1 MHFSPNHRLN
11 PIISNI
17 RAAENLPD
25 AIEFWMAYV
34 ARDALRL
41 GVFFRALAIMLQVPG
56 GARFEYVLSEDEDD
70 DENSIRVQIEDEKP
84 EVLVPILAECLNRL
98 KAPPGLLKQA
108 IGGQRYRKRSLSAKW
123 KAFIDR
129 QSEVEHGLVNIVA
142 ECLEVL
148 IVQPGLEEIDDWPDP
163 TWWQACWRLAGRSE
177 PQSV

>member
-1 MHFSPNHRLN
+1 MRFSPDHRLN

-17 RAAENLPD
+17 RAAEDLPE

-34 ARDALRL
+34 ARDTLRL

-56 GARFEYVLSEDEDD
+56 GARFEYVLAED
-70 DENSIRVQIEDEKP
+70 DENNIRIQIEDEKP
-84 EVLVPILAECLNRL
+84 EVLVPILAECLDRL

-108 IGGQRYRKRSLSAKW
+108 IGGKRYRKRLLSAKW

-142 ECLEVL
+142 ECLEALV
-148 IVQPGLEEIDDWPDP
+148 VRPGLAEIDDWPDP
-163 TWWQACWRLAGRSE
+163 TWWQACWGLAARSE
-177 PQSV
+177 PESA